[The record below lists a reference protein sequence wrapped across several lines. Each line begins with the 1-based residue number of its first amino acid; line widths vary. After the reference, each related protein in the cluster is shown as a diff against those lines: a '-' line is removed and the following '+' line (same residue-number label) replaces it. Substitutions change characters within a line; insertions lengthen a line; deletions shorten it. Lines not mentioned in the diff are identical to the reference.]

1 MLLFFVAIQYFS
13 DLPLFCIVLTLFVL
27 LLVLLRPLQHGNHD
41 AFVEAQTYIYRAICN
56 DILPR
61 FITSENFTSMAKE
74 KADLGRKAAARDN
87 RDMGWLYSY
96 VQSSDVVDDS
106 GSGSASGNKWS
117 ARFKRGLSSSS
128 LARSP
133 SFKGDSPRSRS
144 KSGNASPKKLALGG
158 AESPKAAS
166 AIFGTKKSSTKIDP
180 MVGKS
185 ATSLGLG
192 AAVANMK
199 MDRKGGGIELAAMP
213 ESKASGAAAGTSEEP
228 MSSAVALAASCDD
241 DGELSV

>member
-1 MLLFFVAIQYFS
+1 LHYALF
-13 DLPLFCIVLTLFVL
+13 T
-27 LLVLLRPLQHGNHD
+27 PLQHGNHD

-74 KADLGRKAAARDN
+74 KAALGRAAAARDN

-106 GSGSASGNKWS
+106 GSGSNGGNKWA

-133 SFKGDSPRSRS
+133 SSNGDSPRSRS

-158 AESPKAAS
+158 AASPKAAS
-166 AIFGTKKSSTKIDP
+166 AIFGGTKSTTKIDP
-180 MVGKS
+180 MAGKS

-199 MDRKGGGIELAAMP
+199 MDGKGGGIELAAMP
-213 ESKASGAAAGTSEEP
+213 ESKASGAVAGISEEP
-228 MSSAVALAASCDD
+228 VSSAVALAASDD
-241 DGELSV
+241 DGEMSV